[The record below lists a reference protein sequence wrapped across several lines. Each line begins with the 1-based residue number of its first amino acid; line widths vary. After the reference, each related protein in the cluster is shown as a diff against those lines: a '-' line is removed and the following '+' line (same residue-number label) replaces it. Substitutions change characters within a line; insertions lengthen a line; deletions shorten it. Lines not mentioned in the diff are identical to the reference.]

1 MKTDN
6 LGLFLALTGA
16 TAMGEEPGL
25 GQIVVANSS
34 QNYAASLAQ
43 DVAGYLAGQPA
54 TNQESLLD
62 LLAPP
67 VQVADFFQFAKS
79 DDQAYLTEADDS
91 DVRGLGASFKRVEHT
106 GTIVTDATLQ
116 KGLTKRV
123 DHRTIPRINGALVSG
138 WENREAEALKQRLI
152 RAELL
157 RVGSVLDGAANAD
170 TKTWNAASNP
180 DGDLRA
186 QAERTRVKSGLPAT
200 HLVIGSAAQQL
211 RQDVYEASTR
221 ANSGVTNHAGYT
233 MEQLANYCAV
243 GQAVVHNALYQTKK
257 GAAKGAIQGLVV
269 YSYSALPGTMID
281 DPSNLKRAWTPTM
294 SGGMWMVFIQEGA
307 AWTDITVFQQSKIF
321 APLTQGIEKI
331 TVSA

>member
-1 MKTDN
+1 MKNDN
-6 LGLFLALTGA
+6 MALFFALTGA
-16 TAMGEEPGL
+16 TAFGNAPGL

-54 TNQESLLD
+54 TNQEELLD

-67 VQVADFFQFAKS
+67 VQVSDFFQFAKS

-106 GTIVTDATLQ
+106 GTTVTDATQQ

-123 DHRTIPRINGALVSG
+123 DHRTIPVINGVRVSG

-157 RVGSVLDGAANAD
+157 RVGSVLDGAAAAES
-170 TKTWNAASNP
+170 KTWNAASNP

-186 QAERTRVKSGLPAT
+186 QAERTRIKSGMPGT
-200 HLVIGSAAQQL
+200 HLIVGSSAQQL

-221 ANSGVTNHAGYT
+221 ANSGMTAHAGYT

-243 GQAVVHNALYQTKK
+243 ERALVHNAVYQTKK
-257 GAAKGAIQGLVV
+257 GAAKASIQGLVV
-269 YSYSALPGTMID
+269 YTYSAMAGAMID
-281 DPSNLKRAWTPTM
+281 DPSNIKRAWSPTM
-294 SGGMWMVFIQEGA
+294 SGGMWMVFIQEAA
-307 AWTDITVFQQSKIF
+307 AWTDITVFQQSKVF
-321 APLTQGIEKI
+321 SPLTQGVEKI

>member
-1 MKTDN
+1 
-6 LGLFLALTGA
+6 
-16 TAMGEEPGL
+16 
-25 GQIVVANSS
+25 
-34 QNYAASLAQ
+34 
-43 DVAGYLAGQPA
+43 
-54 TNQESLLD
+54 
-62 LLAPP
+62 
-67 VQVADFFQFAKS
+67 
-79 DDQAYLTEADDS
+79 
-91 DVRGLGASFKRVEHT
+91 
-106 GTIVTDATLQ
+106 
-116 KGLTKRV
+116 
-123 DHRTIPRINGALVSG
+123 
-138 WENREAEALKQRLI
+138 
-152 RAELL
+152 
-157 RVGSVLDGAANAD
+157 
-170 TKTWNAASNP
+170 
-180 DGDLRA
+180 LRA

-307 AWTDITVFQQSKIF
+307 AWTDITVVQQSKIF